1 MKKTINRQ
9 IILVKRP
16 AGMPD
21 ESCFK
26 LVDVPIPEP
35 EKGQVLIRTKY
46 ISVDPYMRGRM
57 KDRKSYLPP
66 FQLNEAISGGVVGEV
81 EESRSDNFSKGD
93 VAFGFLPWQDYSLA
107 DGANIRKLDTGSA
120 AASTALGVLG
130 VTGLTA
136 YFGLLDI
143 GSPKPG
149 ETVVVSG
156 AAGAVGMIVGQIAK
170 IKGCRAVGIAGS
182 ARKVRYLIDE
192 LGFDAAVD
200 YKTAPDLVKALEA
213 ACPGGVDIYFDN
225 VGGEISD
232 AVLSLINN
240 NARII
245 ICGQIDFYNKENI
258 PEGPRIEPILLAHTA
273 LMKGF
278 LINSYAERFGEGR
291 AQLASWMAEN
301 KLKHAETVIEGL
313 ENAPKAFLGLFKG
326 ENIGKQIV
334 KVF

>member
-26 LVDVPIPEP
+26 LVEIPIPEP
-35 EKGQVLIRTKY
+35 AKGQVLIRAKY

-81 EESRSDNFSKGD
+81 VETRSENFSTGD

-107 DGANIRKLDTGSA
+107 DETNIRKLDTGAA

-200 YKTAPDLVKALEA
+200 YKTTPDLVKALEA

-258 PEGPRIEPILLAHTA
+258 PTGPRIEPVLLAHTA
-273 LMKGF
+273 MMKGF
-278 LINSYAERFGEGR
+278 LINSYAERFVEGR
-291 AQLASWMAEN
+291 TQLASWLAEK
-301 KLKHAETVIEGL
+301 KLKHAETVVEGL

-334 KVF
+334 KVY